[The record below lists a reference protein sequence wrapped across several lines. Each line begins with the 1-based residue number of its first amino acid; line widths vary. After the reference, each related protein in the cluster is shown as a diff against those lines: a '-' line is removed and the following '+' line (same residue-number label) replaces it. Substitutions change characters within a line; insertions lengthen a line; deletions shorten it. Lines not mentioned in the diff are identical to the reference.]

1 MRLGVDCS
9 NLRAGGGLTHLIELF
24 KAADFRAHGFSNVT
38 LWGGKDTLSKITPKD
53 GISLCHEP
61 MLDKPLPY
69 RLYWQNMVLPKLAAK
84 FADILFVPGGNFNGD
99 FKPFVTM
106 ARNLLPFETREL
118 LRYGPSF
125 MTFRLLALRKSQ
137 KTTFR
142 RADGVIF
149 LTEYTRNK
157 VFELSGKLPCSTV
170 VIPHGVSPV
179 FRSAPDSNK
188 ILVTPSPFKW
198 LYVSIVDVYKH
209 QDNVV
214 RAVAVLRAAGYPV
227 TLSLVGSY
235 YKPALHKLMKEI
247 KKGDPKGEFITYK
260 EFIPYE
266 QLSQIYKEADGF
278 VFASSCET
286 ISNILLEAMSSGL
299 PLACSNMGSMTETLK
314 DGGVYFNP
322 EDTKSIAAALK
333 TLMDTPELRL
343 KNAQRSYELS
353 ESYTWQR
360 TANETL
366 SFIAGLLR
374 NSL

>member
-9 NLRAGGGLTHLIELF
+9 NLRAGGGITHLIELF
-24 KAADFRAHGFSNVT
+24 KAADFKAYGFSNVT
-38 LWGGKDTLSKITPKD
+38 LWGGRDTLSKITPKED
-53 GISLCHEP
+53 LTLCHEP

-69 RLYWQNMVLPKLAAK
+69 RLYWQNWVLPELAAR

-125 MTFRLLALRKSQ
+125 MALRLLALRKTQ
-137 KTTFR
+137 INTFR
-142 RADGVIF
+142 KAAGVIF
-149 LTEYTRNK
+149 LTEYTQKK
-157 VFELSGKLPCSTV
+157 VFELSGKLPCNTI

-179 FRSAPDSNK
+179 FRNMPDKNK
-188 ILVTPSPFKW
+188 VLSTPSPFKW

-209 QDNVV
+209 QGSVI
-214 RAVAVLRAAGYPV
+214 RAISELREKGYPV

-235 YKPALHKLMKEI
+235 YKPSLNDLMREI
-247 KKGDPKGEFITYK
+247 RKRDPNNEFITYK

-266 QLSQIYKEADGF
+266 KLSQTYREADGF

-286 ISNILLEAMSSGL
+286 ISNILLEAMSAGL
-299 PLACSNMGSMTETLK
+299 PIACSDMSSMKETLK

-322 EDTKSIAAALK
+322 EEVESITSALR
-333 TLMDTPELRL
+333 TLMDTPELRYKSAL
-343 KNAQRSYELS
+343 RGFELS

-360 TANETL
+360 TANETFA
-366 SFIAGLLR
+366 FIAGLC
-374 NSL
+374 ND